1 MNYKFIIHKV
11 LAIKAGFYPIH
22 QFLFCLGDRA
32 HAVSLKAEITFTEML
47 SPELII
53 VTMFQDRPFLYLS
66 GLEPGDELVR
76 EKKLRETE
84 EDEAGSRPH
93 AAAGHDYA
101 EENTLWR

>member
-1 MNYKFIIHKV
+1 MS
-11 LAIKAGFYPIH
+11 PIGLYN
-22 QFLFCLGDRA
+22 FDDTIR
-32 HAVSLKAEITFTEML
+32 KEN
-47 SPELII
+47 PELII

>member
-1 MNYKFIIHKV
+1 
-11 LAIKAGFYPIH
+11 
-22 QFLFCLGDRA
+22 
-32 HAVSLKAEITFTEML
+32 
-47 SPELII
+47 
-53 VTMFQDRPFLYLS
+53 MFQDRPFLYLS

-84 EDEAGSRPH
+84 EDEAGSSTH